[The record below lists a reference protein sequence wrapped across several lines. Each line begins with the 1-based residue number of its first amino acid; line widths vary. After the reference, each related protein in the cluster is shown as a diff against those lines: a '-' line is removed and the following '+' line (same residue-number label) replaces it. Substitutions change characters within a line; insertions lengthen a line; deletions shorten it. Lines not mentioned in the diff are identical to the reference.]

1 MILNAMATLRPMLP
15 GDVDAATELILSH
28 GWGVRREW
36 LAYAA
41 ASPACSPVVAIDGD
55 GGIVGT
61 GVGTANGPV
70 GWIGSIFVAPEA
82 RGRGL
87 GAALTDALI
96 DGLESAGCQALVLV
110 SASRAAQRIYERMGF
125 QVQTRY
131 RILEAP
137 GLPVSPTTPEPM
149 SPPSLVRPY
158 APGDLRAMCALDRDA
173 TGEDRRHAL
182 AAFADAT
189 STKVLASREGE
200 VRGFVCRAPWGGGAT
215 IARTTDDA
223 LMIAE
228 ARRRAAGEGGRV
240 RVGIL
245 QDNEEGHAR
254 LTAAGWTPSW
264 SAPRM
269 IRGEMPIWHPG
280 RIWGQFNHA
289 MG

>member
-1 MILNAMATLRPMLP
+1 MILKAMVDLRPMLP
-15 GDVDAATELILSH
+15 SDVDAATELILSND
-28 GWGVRREW
+28 WGVRRDW

-41 ASPACSPVVAIDGD
+41 ASPACSPIVAVEPDGR
-55 GGIVGT
+55 IVAT

-87 GAALTDALI
+87 GRALTQSVI
-96 DGLESAGCQALVLV
+96 DRLEAAGCGTLLLV
-110 SASRAAQRIYERMGF
+110 SGSKAAQRIYERMGF
-125 QVQTRY
+125 EVQTRY

-137 GLPVSPTTPEPM
+137 GLPASRAIGA
-149 SPPSLVRPY
+149 SSAVRPFES
-158 APGDLRAMCALDRDA
+158 PDLRAIGALDRDA

-182 AAFADAT
+182 TAFANET

-200 VRGFVCRAPWGGGAT
+200 VRGYVCRAPWGGGAT

-223 LMIAE
+223 LVIAD
-228 ARRRAAGEGGRV
+228 ARRRAAGEGGKV

-245 QDNEEGHAR
+245 QENEEGHAR
-254 LTAAGWTPSW
+254 LIAAGWTPSW

-269 IRGEMPIWHPG
+269 IRGDMPEWHPE
-280 RIWGQFNHA
+280 RIWGQLNHA